1 MTPTEQSVPAASSEA
16 VEPPGSAIED
26 LAFRARALAQA
37 HALSPRATAYRT
49 WRLRRD
55 EASHPVPEL
64 SSWAATAFLTGY
76 CVRRVEESMCV
87 DDRPATRDR
96 PPGVDWELAWERAAA
111 VAAASLVD
119 PSTATPVTR
128 LGRAVV
134 VAALDAVIGREVDKR
149 NEHVREHL
157 SPLDWS
163 QFEAFVAWWVLDG
176 YAIGVVEFEQR
187 TSLDILTTD
196 GPTTDITNS
205 GVTTTDGP

>member
-1 MTPTEQSVPAASSEA
+1 MSIEGVDPSAPA
-16 VEPPGSAIED
+16 IDD

-37 HALSPRATAYRT
+37 HALSPRAAAYRT

-55 EASHPVPEL
+55 EALHPVPEL

-87 DDRPATRDR
+87 DDRPATCDR
-96 PPGVDWELAWERAAA
+96 PAAAEWELAWERGASLAAS
-111 VAAASLVD
+111 SLVD
-119 PSTATPVTR
+119 PSTPAPVTR
-128 LGRAVV
+128 LSRAVV
-134 VAALDAVIGREVDKR
+134 VGALDAVIGREVDKR

-187 TSLDILTTD
+187 ASSTDTTSAGIANRDSANGDSANRAGANRD
-196 GPTTDITNS
+196 GT
-205 GVTTTDGP
+205 

>member
-1 MTPTEQSVPAASSEA
+1 
-16 VEPPGSAIED
+16 
-26 LAFRARALAQA
+26 
-37 HALSPRATAYRT
+37 
-49 WRLRRD
+49 
-55 EASHPVPEL
+55 
-64 SSWAATAFLTGY
+64 
-76 CVRRVEESMCV
+76 MCV
-87 DDRPATRDR
+87 DDRPALRDR
-96 PPGVDWELAWERAAA
+96 PPGFDWELAWESAAA

-187 TSLDILTTD
+187 TSLDI
-196 GPTTDITNS
+196 PTTDITTTE
-205 GVTTTDGP
+205 VTTTDGP